1 MFICM
6 KINMSCTIFFKIFF
20 KQWKSTC
27 FTVADDVLD
36 DDDIA
41 VEIVAQLKKI
51 KTYYR
56 LLKKF

>member
-41 VEIVAQLKKI
+41 VEIVAQLKKN
-51 KTYYR
+51 
-56 LLKKF
+56 